1 MTTKERAMLKTALYL
16 GSFVAFCAFYV
27 YFPLYGLIVAG
38 LAGAAL
44 LTYAVYMMI
53 LSQEE
58 LKDMRRGPME

>member
-27 YFPLYGLIVAG
+27 YFPLYGLILGVMVA
-38 LAGAAL
+38 AAFF
-44 LTYAVYMMI
+44 TYAVYMMI

-58 LKDMRRGPME
+58 LKDMRKGRK